1 MLQYIVVCC
10 VIALMAFSLVVLL
23 CVICRIKRY
32 TIEKVTT
39 KKAPAATKYARPDED
54 DEDDLYDF

>member
-1 MLQYIVVCC
+1 
-10 VIALMAFSLVVLL
+10 MAFSLVVLL